1 MTNTYSKGFSKRNSF
16 VDLTM
21 LIKRLSHMITLA
33 IAEDHQMLIDGVKA
47 FFEYDEEVNI
57 IGTVNNGQDLIKL
70 VSLKQPKLVITDIR
84 MPIMDGIQATKL
96 IKQQF
101 PHIRVLAMTMFDQP
115 DAIKQMLDA
124 GATGYILK
132 NSGIKMLS
140 KAIVTVANGET
151 FFDPNVAFNFMN
163 DYIEDN
169 VKIGKTDKVVLSN
182 REKEILH
189 LIANGKTSKEIANEL
204 FIAKTTVD
212 THRKNMIRKLQLNS
226 GNELIKY
233 AIDKKYQF

>member
-1 MTNTYSKGFSKRNSF
+1 
-16 VDLTM
+16 
-21 LIKRLSHMITLA
+21 MITIA
-33 IAEDHQMLIDGVKA
+33 IAEDHQMLIDGIKS
-47 FFEYDEEVNI
+47 FFEYNEDINF
-57 IGTVNNGQDLIKL
+57 IGTVNNGEELVKL

-84 MPIMDGIQATKL
+84 MPRMDGIEATKR
-96 IKQQF
+96 IKKQF

-115 DAIKQMLDA
+115 EAIKQMLDA

-140 KAIVTVANGET
+140 EAIITVANGET

-163 DYIEDN
+163 EYIDEN
-169 VKIGKTDKVVLSN
+169 VTVGKSDKVILSN
-182 REKEILH
+182 REKEILN
-189 LIANGKTSKEIANEL
+189 LIANGKTSKEIADTL

-212 THRKNMIRKLQLNS
+212 THRKNMIRKLDLSS
-226 GNELIKY
+226 GNELVKY

>member
-1 MTNTYSKGFSKRNSF
+1 
-16 VDLTM
+16 
-21 LIKRLSHMITLA
+21 MITIA
-33 IAEDHQMLIDGVKA
+33 IAEDHQMLIDGVKS
-47 FFEYDEEVNI
+47 FFEYDEDINF
-57 IGTVNNGQDLIKL
+57 IGAVNNGEDLVKL
-70 VSLKQPKLVITDIR
+70 VLLKQPKLVITDIR
-84 MPIMDGIQATKL
+84 MPKMDGIQATRK
-96 IKQQF
+96 IKQKF
-101 PHIRVLAMTMFDQP
+101 PHIHVLAMTMFDQP
-115 DAIKQMLDA
+115 EAIKQMLDA

-140 KAIVTVANGET
+140 KAIVTVAGGET

-163 DYIEDN
+163 DYIDEN
-169 VKIGKTDKVVLSN
+169 TKVGKTDKVVLSN

-189 LIANGKTSKEIANEL
+189 LIANGKTSKEIAGEL

-233 AIDKKYQF
+233 AIEKKYLF

>member
-1 MTNTYSKGFSKRNSF
+1 
-16 VDLTM
+16 
-21 LIKRLSHMITLA
+21 MITIA
-33 IAEDHQMLIDGVKA
+33 IAEDHQMLIDGVKS

-57 IGTVNNGQDLIKL
+57 IGAVNNGQELVKL
-70 VSLKQPKLVITDIR
+70 VALKQPKLVITDIR
-84 MPIMDGIQATKL
+84 MPIMDGIQATQQ

-101 PHIRVLAMTMFDQP
+101 PHIKVLAMTIFDQP
-115 DAIKQMLDA
+115 EAIKQMLDA

-132 NSGIKMLS
+132 NSGIKMLNE
-140 KAIVTVANGET
+140 AIHTVARGET
-151 FFDPNVAFNFMN
+151 FFDKNVALNFMN
-163 DYIEDN
+163 DYIQDN
-169 VKIGKTDKVVLSN
+169 VKVGKSDKVVLSN

-189 LIANGKTSKEIANEL
+189 LIANGKTSKEIAEDL

-212 THRKNMIRKLQLNS
+212 THRKNMIRKLQLKS

>member
-1 MTNTYSKGFSKRNSF
+1 
-16 VDLTM
+16 
-21 LIKRLSHMITLA
+21 MIT
-33 IAEDHQMLIDGVKA
+33 IVMAEDHQMLIDGVKS
-47 FFEYDEEVNI
+47 FFEYDENINI
-57 IGTVNNGQDLIKL
+57 IGAVNNGEELVKL

-84 MPIMDGIQATKL
+84 MPIMDGIQATRIIKKKL
-96 IKQQF
+96 
-101 PHIRVLAMTMFDQP
+101 PHINVLAMTMFDQP

-140 KAIVTVANGET
+140 KAIITVAKGET

-163 DYIEDN
+163 NYIDDN
-169 VKIGKTDKVVLSN
+169 VTIGKSEKVILSN
-182 REKEILH
+182 REKEILN
-189 LIANGKTSKEIANEL
+189 LIAEGKTSKDIADTL

-212 THRKNMIRKLQLNS
+212 THRKNMIRKLELSS
-226 GNELIKY
+226 GNELVKY

>member
-1 MTNTYSKGFSKRNSF
+1 
-16 VDLTM
+16 
-21 LIKRLSHMITLA
+21 MITIA
-33 IAEDHQMLIDGVKA
+33 IAEDHQMLIDGVKS
-47 FFEYDEEVNI
+47 FFEYDEDINI
-57 IGTVNNGQDLIKL
+57 IGAVNNGQELVKL

-84 MPIMDGIQATKL
+84 MPIMDGIQATKQ
-96 IKQQF
+96 IKKDF
-101 PHIRVLAMTMFDQP
+101 PHIKVLAMTMFDQP
-115 DAIKQMLDA
+115 EAIKQMLDA
-124 GATGYILK
+124 GATGYLLK

-140 KAIVTVANGET
+140 EAIHTVASGET
-151 FFDPNVAFNFMN
+151 FFDKNVALNFMN

-169 VKIGKTDKVVLSN
+169 VKVGKSDKVVLSN

-189 LIANGKTSKEIANEL
+189 LIANGRTSKEIAEKL

>member
-1 MTNTYSKGFSKRNSF
+1 
-16 VDLTM
+16 
-21 LIKRLSHMITLA
+21 MITIA
-33 IAEDHQMLIDGVKA
+33 MAEDHQMLIDGIKL
-47 FFEYDEEVNI
+47 FFEYDENINI
-57 IGTVNNGQDLIKL
+57 IGTVNNGEELVKL

-84 MPIMDGIQATKL
+84 MPRMDGIVATTM
-96 IKQQF
+96 IKNNF
-101 PHIRVLAMTMFDQP
+101 PHIYVLAMTMFDQP

-140 KAIVTVANGET
+140 KAITTVANGET

-163 DYIEDN
+163 DYIDDN
-169 VKIGKTDKVVLSN
+169 VTIGHSKKAILSN

-189 LIANGKTSKEIANEL
+189 LIANGKTSKEIASSL

-212 THRKNMIRKLQLNS
+212 THRKNMIRKLKLS
-226 GNELIKY
+226 TGNELVKY